1 MEQYL
6 KSSSLVGSFGFIS
19 NLITIEK
26 YGSEHK
32 KQIEEI
38 LKLNIF
44 NDEYNRKYNL
54 FEVEILALAYHEIT
68 HFLDFTTTSWGI
80 EYQFRKSNYI
90 KTQKEDKLDVF
101 RLNYIEITMHDTYK
115 EIINKETDLSKNEMK
130 HYLQY
135 DENIGGMI
143 KMTFSSEGT
152 LNLVSSINMRC
163 LIESHAY
170 ITEILIKIRCIECE
184 PDANERKILM
194 ITLEKEFN
202 EFLSNVEFIEYNM
215 LIVLAKKCFKELS
228 LKELSIFLKTLFLR
242 VLDFGMESLSS
253 FANLLD
259 GGYINKEVGAH
270 ISQEIRRGHCRH
282 IVAFKMIISIYNF
295 TREELNF
302 KKLKI
307 QPFELINDFL
317 NQFKIPYF
325 EDKNIHGYFTLLKIF
340 EEKDFNTFDTNLL
353 IESINKNRP
362 EIETLYKSRNISDIC
377 LIDMFL
383 NDSFIVKVPN
393 RVDIDISEYS
403 DNENILL
410 LDKLV
415 MKEQKRFHL
424 SHGEVIETYK
434 EVFNKKIN
442 PI

>member
-32 KQIEEI
+32 EQIEEI

-44 NDEYNRKYNL
+44 DDGYIRKYNL
-54 FEVEILALAYHEIT
+54 FEVEILALVYHEIT

-90 KTQKEDKLDVF
+90 KTSEKDKLDVF

-115 EIINKETDLSKNEMK
+115 EIINEDTDLLKNEMK
-130 HYLQY
+130 HFLQY

-215 LIVLAKKCFKELS
+215 LIVLAKKCFMELS

-282 IVAFKMIISIYNF
+282 IVAFKMIISIYIF

-302 KKLKI
+302 KKLKYS
-307 QPFELINDFL
+307 LL
-317 NQFKIPYF
+317 N
-325 EDKNIHGYFTLLKIF
+325 
-340 EEKDFNTFDTNLL
+340 
-353 IESINKNRP
+353 
-362 EIETLYKSRNISDIC
+362 
-377 LIDMFL
+377 
-383 NDSFIVKVPN
+383 
-393 RVDIDISEYS
+393 
-403 DNENILL
+403 
-410 LDKLV
+410 
-415 MKEQKRFHL
+415 
-424 SHGEVIETYK
+424 
-434 EVFNKKIN
+434 
-442 PI
+442 